1 MQPNVPS
8 MFSSPVLGS
17 NFTIIDHNGLPIDL
31 GEIALIPPAIGLS
44 THLLNRDHFECYFEG
59 MPPGPNGKLL
69 RRHGDEI
76 ERVTWKG
83 GCRYNLPLRSE
94 ASPANSSDSSFYRAH
109 GRCDDTMN
117 LGGIKVSSVE
127 IERVCNKAPGIL
139 ETAAIAVNPPGGGP
153 SRLVIIATVDQDH
166 RVELTE
172 ESLRVVFQQL
182 VKTFLNPLFHVSE
195 VVIEVK
201 LPRTASNKVMRRVI
215 RDEYI
220 SSNSV
225 KVSPSPV

>member
-1 MQPNVPS
+1 MLQPNVPS
-8 MFSSPVLGS
+8 MFSTPVLGS
-17 NFTIIDHNGLPIDL
+17 NFTIIDDSGAPVDQ

-44 THLLNRDHFECYFEG
+44 NRLLNRDHFECYFDG
-59 MPPGPNGKLL
+59 MPAGPGGKVL

-83 GCRYNLPLRSE
+83 GCAYNAPLR
-94 ASPANSSDSSFYRAH
+94 AGATIGNSCDNLYFRAH

-127 IERVCNKAPGIL
+127 IERVCNKVPGVL

-153 SRLVIIATVDQDH
+153 SRLVVVATVHEEH
-166 RVELTE
+166 REELNE
-172 ESLRVVFQQL
+172 ERLRTVLQQSVKSL
-182 VKTFLNPLFHVSE
+182 LNPLFHVSE
-195 VVIEVK
+195 VVIEDK

-215 RDEYI
+215 RDEYL
-220 SSNSV
+220 SKPTKAN
-225 KVSPSPV
+225 

>member
-8 MFSSPVLGS
+8 MFSSPVLGN
-17 NFTIIDHNGLPIDL
+17 NFTIIDHNGSPIDQ

-59 MPPGPNGKLL
+59 MPAGPNDKLL

-76 ERVTWKG
+76 ERVTFKG
-83 GCRYNLPLRSE
+83 GCAYNLPLRSE
-94 ASPANSSDSSFYRAH
+94 ATPANSSDSLFYRAH

-127 IERVCNKAPGIL
+127 IERVCNKTPGIL
-139 ETAAIAVNPPGGGP
+139 ETAAIAVSPPGGGP
-153 SRLVIIATVDQDH
+153 SRLVIIAIVDQD
-166 RVELTE
+166 RRIEFTE
-172 ESLRVVFQQL
+172 ESLRIALQQQ

-201 LPRTASNKVMRRVI
+201 LPRTASNKVMRRII
-215 RDEYI
+215 RDDYI
-220 SSNSV
+220 SKKSV
-225 KVSPSPV
+225 KVSPSV